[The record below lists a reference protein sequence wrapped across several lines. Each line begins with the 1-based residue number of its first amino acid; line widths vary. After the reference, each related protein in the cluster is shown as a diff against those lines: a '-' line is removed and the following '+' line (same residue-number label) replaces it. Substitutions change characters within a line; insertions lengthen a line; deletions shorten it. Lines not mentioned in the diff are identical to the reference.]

1 MSKPNILVRAL
12 TLIWHGIDGFRKL
25 LHLSLL
31 LVLVGFFLVAVFQ
44 SAPPIMAA
52 KSALQIRPLGYL
64 VEQFEGDPFDRAKL
78 ELFNEQPPQTVVQDI
93 VDALAHA
100 KNDDRIEAV
109 HLELSSLYGGGLSKL
124 QRIGDAIKDFRD
136 SGKPVIASGD
146 FFSQGG
152 YYIAAQADEV
162 YMHPEG
168 ILLLQGYGAYR
179 TYYRDAIDFLRID
192 WNVFRVGTHK
202 SFVEPYTRMDMSD
215 EAREATTHLTGQLW
229 EMYRADIVNARG
241 LEDGAVDNFSNELVA
256 HVIAA
261 GGDIAS
267 AALDHGLVDDL
278 ISRQELR
285 ERMKELVGE
294 DPFFEGEYSATE
306 MDGYIA
312 HMRMLKG
319 SEIQVE
325 NVAVIVA
332 SGEITFGSP
341 APGKIGSES
350 TGALLRQALNDDSV
364 KAVVLRVDSPGGS
377 SFASELISDEIAEL
391 QASGKPVVASMSSS
405 AASGGYWIAVSAD
418 KIIASPSTITGSIG
432 IFGMLPTY
440 QRTLETVGINV
451 DGVGSTIWAGE
462 FRPDRE
468 MSEHSKQLFQII
480 INDGYDDFISR
491 VALHRDMEKDEVDAI
506 AQGRVW
512 TGVDALHNGL
522 VDELGSLEDAI
533 KSAAELAGL
542 SEGEYGTKSITTELS
557 PTEQLIIDM
566 LGTAKRAGFDP
577 ATFSRSPGTLE
588 QLAAKFE
595 RVLAPMLSFDD
606 PKGVYA
612 HCLCRFEP

>member
-1 MSKPNILVRAL
+1 MNKPNIFIRAM
-12 TLIWHGIDGFRKL
+12 TWIWHGVDGFRKL
-25 LHLSLL
+25 LHLFLL
-31 LVLVGFFLVAVFQ
+31 LVLFGLFLSAILQ
-44 SAPPIMAA
+44 STPPIMAS
-52 KSALQIRPLGYL
+52 KSALQIRPLGRL

-78 ELFNEQPPQTVVQDI
+78 ELFGEQPPQTVVQDI
-93 VDALAHA
+93 VDALAYA
-100 KNDDRIEAV
+100 KNDERIEAV
-109 HLELSSLYGGGLSKL
+109 HLELSSLFGGGLSKL
-124 QRIGDAIKDFRD
+124 QRIGDAIRDFRE

-152 YYIAAQADEV
+152 YYLAAQADEV

-168 ILLLQGYGAYR
+168 ILLLQGYGSFR
-179 TYYRDAIDFLRID
+179 TYYKDAIDLLRID

-215 EAREATTHLTGQLW
+215 EARETVANLTGQLW
-229 EMYRADIVNARG
+229 EMYRADIVNARN
-241 LEDGAVDNFSNELVA
+241 LEDGAVDNYTNDLIA
-256 HVIAA
+256 HVNAA
-261 GGDIAS
+261 GGDIAI

-278 ISRQELR
+278 ITRQELR
-285 ERMKELVGE
+285 ERLKELVGE
-294 DPFFEGEYSATE
+294 DPYLEGEFRATD
-306 MDGYIA
+306 MDVYVS
-312 HMRMLKG
+312 HLRFMNG
-319 SEIQVE
+319 SDVRDE

-350 TGALLRQALNDDSV
+350 TGALLRQALNDDTV

-377 SFASELISDEIAEL
+377 SFASELISDEVAEL
-391 QASGKPVVASMSSS
+391 QAAGKPVVASMSSS
-405 AASGGYWIAVSAD
+405 AASGGYWISASAD

-440 QRTLETVGINV
+440 QRTIEAVGVNV

-468 MSEHSKQLFQII
+468 MSEHTKQLFQLI
-480 INDGYDDFISR
+480 INDGYDDFVSR
-491 VALHRDMEKDEVDAI
+491 VALHRGMEKDAVDAI

-522 VDELGSLEDAI
+522 VDELGSLDDAI

-542 SEGEYGTKSITTELS
+542 SEDEYGTKSITIELS
-557 PTEQLIIDM
+557 PTEQLIVDM
-566 LGTAKRAGFDP
+566 LGTAKRVGIDP

-588 QLAAKFE
+588 RLASKFE
-595 RVLAPMLSFDD
+595 RVLAPMLNFDD

-612 HCLCRFEP
+612 HCLCRFE

>member
-1 MSKPNILVRAL
+1 MKKPNILVRAL
-12 TLIWHGIDGFRKL
+12 TWIWRGIDGLRKL
-25 LHLSLL
+25 LHLFLL
-31 LVLVGFFLVAVFQ
+31 LALFGIFLGAVFQ

-52 KSALQIRPLGYL
+52 RSALEIRPLGYL
-64 VEQFEGDPFDRAKL
+64 VEQFEGDPFQRAKL
-78 ELFNEQPPQTVVQDI
+78 EFFGEQPPQTVVQDI
-93 VDALAHA
+93 VDALEYA
-100 KNDDRIEAV
+100 KDDDRIEAV

-124 QRIGDAIKDFRD
+124 QRIGDAIRDFRE

-152 YYIAAQADEV
+152 YYLAAQADEV

-168 ILLLQGYGAYR
+168 ILLLQGYGSYR
-179 TYYRDAIDFLRID
+179 TYYKDAIDLLKID

-215 EAREATTHLTGQLW
+215 EAREATVHLTGQLW

-241 LEDGAVDNFSNELVA
+241 LEDGAVDQYSNDLVA
-256 HVIAA
+256 NVEAA

-267 AALDHGLVDDL
+267 AALEHGLVDDL
-278 ISRQELR
+278 ITRQELR
-285 ERMKELVGE
+285 ERLKELVGE
-294 DPFFEGEYSATE
+294 DPNFEGEHSSTE
-306 MDGYIA
+306 MDGYVA
-312 HMRMLKG
+312 HLRMMNG
-319 SEIQVE
+319 SDAQAE

-350 TGALLRQALNDDSV
+350 TGALLRQALNDESV

-377 SFASELISDEIAEL
+377 SFASELISDEVDEL
-391 QASGKPVVASMSSS
+391 QAAGKPVVASMSSA
-405 AASGGYWIAVSAD
+405 AASGGYWISAGAD
-418 KIIASPSTITGSIG
+418 IIMASPSTITGSIG

-440 QRTLETVGINV
+440 QRTFEAVGVNV

-468 MSEHSKQLFQII
+468 MSEQAKQLFQII

-491 VALHRDMEKDEVDAI
+491 VALHRDMDKDAVDAI

-522 VDELGSLEDAI
+522 VDELGSLDDAI
-533 KSAAELAGL
+533 SSAAELAGL

-557 PTEQLIIDM
+557 PTEQLIVDM
-566 LGTAKRAGFDP
+566 LGTAKRIGFDP
-577 ATFSRSPGTLE
+577 AIFSRSPGTLE
-588 QLAAKFE
+588 QLASQFE
-595 RVLAPMLSFDD
+595 RVLAPMLNFDD

-612 HCLCRFEP
+612 HCLCRFE

>member
-1 MSKPNILVRAL
+1 MSKPNIFVRAL
-12 TLIWHGIDGFRKL
+12 TWIWRGIDGFRKL
-25 LHLSLL
+25 LHLSFLL
-31 LVLVGFFLVAVFQ
+31 IVLGLFLAAALQ
-44 SAPPIMAA
+44 SAPPILAA
-52 KSALQIRPLGYL
+52 RSALHIQPVGFL
-64 VEQFEGDPFDRAKL
+64 VEQYQGDPFDRAKL
-78 ELFNEQPPQTVVQDI
+78 ELFGEQPPQTVVQDI
-93 VDALAHA
+93 VDSLVFA

-109 HLELSSLYGGGLSKL
+109 HLELSGLFGGGLSKL
-124 QRIGDAIKDFRD
+124 QRIGDAIRNFRE

-146 FFSQGG
+146 FFSQSG
-152 YYIAAQADEV
+152 YYLAAQADEV

-168 ILLLQGYGAYR
+168 ILLLQGYGSFR
-179 TYYRDAIDFLRID
+179 TFYKDAIDFLKID

-215 EAREATTHLTGQLW
+215 AAREATTHLTSQLW

-241 LEDGAVDNFSNELVA
+241 LEDGDIESYTGDFVA
-256 HVIAA
+256 HVNAA

-267 AALDHGLVDDL
+267 VALDLGLVDDL
-278 ISRQELR
+278 ITRHELR

-294 DPFFEGEYSATE
+294 DPFFEGEYSSTD
-306 MDGYIA
+306 MRGYIA
-312 HMRMLKG
+312 HLRMMNG
-319 SEIQVE
+319 SDVRAE

-332 SGEITFGSP
+332 SGEITFGAP

-350 TGALLRQALNDDSV
+350 TGGLLRQALNDDSV

-377 SFASELISDEIAEL
+377 SFASELIADEVAEL
-391 QASGKPVVASMSSS
+391 QAAGKPVVASMSSS
-405 AASGGYWIAVSAD
+405 AASGGYWIVAGAD

-440 QRTLETVGINV
+440 QRTLQTVGVNV

-468 MSEHSKQLFQII
+468 MSDHAKQLFQTI
-480 INDGYDDFISR
+480 INEGYDDFISR

-522 VDELGSLEDAI
+522 VDELGSMDDAI
-533 KSAAELAGL
+533 RSAAEFAGL
-542 SEGEYGTKSITTELS
+542 SEGEYGTKSIKVELS
-557 PTEQLIIDM
+557 PTEQLIVDM
-566 LGTAKRAGFDP
+566 LGTAKRVGIDP
-577 ATFSRSPGTLE
+577 ATFSHSPGTLE
-588 QLAAKFE
+588 RLASQFE
-595 RVLAPMLSFDD
+595 RVLAPMLNFDD

-612 HCLCRFEP
+612 HCMCRFE